1 MLLKNVK
8 FEVVIWGWFE
18 GDLTLFDPFWPW
30 FDLDLTLIWPL
41 RTHLNARSRASQEPD
56 PEPAQSQPKTVQN
69 AQNGTFVAHF
79 TRFVNGT
86 RSALFRHFLSSTPV
100 NANLTGDPVYVLV
113 VKWGGSGCK
122 MTSKRLKMAQKVLTF
137 MPKCVIKTAK
147 TRIFS
152 ALCEN
157 YDIIPVFLSSL
168 GSIRIP
174 SPHFPAYSTLPSFT
188 DYSTFD
194 RPLL

>member
-8 FEVVIWGWFE
+8 FEVVIWPVFE
-18 GDLTLFDPFWPW
+18 GDLTLVWPLFDPY
-30 FDLDLTLIWPL
+30 LTPYEPTW
-41 RTHLNARSRASQEPD
+41 TPD

-69 AQNGTFVAHF
+69 AQNGTFAAHF
-79 TRFVNGT
+79 TRFVNGA
-86 RSALFRHFLSSTPV
+86 RSALFRHFLSLTPV

-122 MTSKRLKMAQKVLTF
+122 MGSKWLKMAQKVLTF
-137 MPKCVIKTAK
+137 MSKCVIKTAK

-168 GSIRIP
+168 GSIRTP
-174 SPHFPAYSTLPSFT
+174 SPYFPAHSTLPSFT
-188 DYSTFD
+188 DYSIFD